1 MSSRRFPGRSSTLSA
16 NLRLNFI
23 FGWAAGVLSLILL
36 LSIPRDANNVGLFDY
51 SWSRLG
57 LIGLLA
63 LGVLAASVVAFRSIR
78 DSNWLDL
85 FSRRLIQ
92 FSAKDEQTDAVLWG
106 AGIGLVSSIAFFIA
120 AFNINSPYLIRIS
133 PLVLWFVVICLQILI
148 LSLRF
153 DRLLASDKLEVS
165 KTSLRSHATLILII
179 LLLALGMRLY
189 VLFAYEVPLEKTRR
203 QEIATLVAKRR
214 NLTFCNTYFPFCGT
228 GNNTTASVEPLPI
241 LTFAAIIAV
250 FKTHAEY
257 FGILIQMILGL
268 ASIGV
273 LYFLIRLLLRDHRP
287 AFLGAFLWGLYVPLI
302 LETEASLKGEA
313 FFILFLLLGMLSI
326 VIGMRKK
333 HILIWL
339 VAGSCL
345 GLAALS
351 RSVLIYFIP
360 VLCLALLVTPIMT
373 VRRRLLNIGLTIL
386 AFVVVMTPWTVRNFN
401 AFNAFI
407 PGVTLSGYNL
417 YRHNHILED
426 DGYLRYVYNREMK
439 AAQIQL
445 LEENADILRGDENE
459 YEMDQIYRQ
468 EAVKII
474 LANPFRYLL
483 LSLYRFIPLWTNY
496 GVRYG
501 YISDVTWNISGLV
514 NLIFLSLASISLVRR
529 RGKRPPEIIPIATLI
544 IFYTLSYML
553 VNARMRFIIPL
564 IPFVLVFTS
573 DQIIYLA
580 LKSKFRAIANIE

>member
-1 MSSRRFPGRSSTLSA
+1 VLG
-16 NLRLNFI
+16 
-23 FGWAAGVLSLILL
+23 FGILI
-36 LSIPRDANNVGLFDY
+36 
-51 SWSRLG
+51 
-57 LIGLLA
+57 
-63 LGVLAASVVAFRSIR
+63 ASVFAFRSVR
-78 DSNWLDL
+78 DKSWLDL

-153 DRLLASDKLEVS
+153 DRLIASDKLEVS

-214 NLTFCNTYFPFCGT
+214 NLTFCNTYFPYCGA

-241 LTFAAIIAV
+241 FTFAAIIAV

-326 VIGMRKK
+326 VLGMRKK

-439 AAQIQL
+439 AAQKQL

>member
-1 MSSRRFPGRSSTLSA
+1 
-16 NLRLNFI
+16 
-23 FGWAAGVLSLILL
+23 
-36 LSIPRDANNVGLFDY
+36 
-51 SWSRLG
+51 
-57 LIGLLA
+57 
-63 LGVLAASVVAFRSIR
+63 
-78 DSNWLDL
+78 
-85 FSRRLIQ
+85 
-92 FSAKDEQTDAVLWG
+92 
-106 AGIGLVSSIAFFIA
+106 
-120 AFNINSPYLIRIS
+120 
-133 PLVLWFVVICLQILI
+133 
-148 LSLRF
+148 
-153 DRLLASDKLEVS
+153 
-165 KTSLRSHATLILII
+165 
-179 LLLALGMRLY
+179 
-189 VLFAYEVPLEKTRR
+189 
-203 QEIATLVAKRR
+203 
-214 NLTFCNTYFPFCGT
+214 
-228 GNNTTASVEPLPI
+228 
-241 LTFAAIIAV
+241 
-250 FKTHAEY
+250 
-257 FGILIQMILGL
+257 
-268 ASIGV
+268 
-273 LYFLIRLLLRDHRP
+273 
-287 AFLGAFLWGLYVPLI
+287 
-302 LETEASLKGEA
+302 
-313 FFILFLLLGMLSI
+313 
-326 VIGMRKK
+326 
-333 HILIWL
+333 
-339 VAGSCL
+339 
-345 GLAALS
+345 
-351 RSVLIYFIP
+351 
-360 VLCLALLVTPIMT
+360 MT